1 MSTHL
6 RLVIVG
12 VALCATGLVSA
23 APAPTPAVASARGP
37 GGQEFHLTRIDPP
50 VLAGEMPLRE
60 NAGAPATGAAVERW
74 GLMNGQRMVR
84 NVSRPTITPVLPDAG
99 RETGAAIIVAPGGA
113 FMSLSMDSEGFAVAK
128 RLAER
133 GISAFVL
140 KYRLDETPD
149 DEQAFL
155 GAIGARFASA
165 MQNPGKP
172 PPPSPAEALA
182 TEDALQALQVVR
194 DGAAHWH
201 IDPSRVGIIGFSAGA
216 MTALHAALAP
226 SAAARPAFV
235 GYIYGPMASV
245 DVPADA
251 PPIFVALALD
261 DGLFGRSGFG
271 LVESWHRAGRPVE
284 LHAYERGDHGFGLG
298 KPGTTSTLMPQEFIA
313 WLESRGVLKPRD

>member
-1 MSTHL
+1 MRGTLSMNRIMSG
-6 RLVIVG
+6 LVLLC
-12 VALCATGLVSA
+12 ALLCATFAASA
-23 APAPTPAVASARGP
+23 APAPGD
-37 GGQEFHLTRIDPP
+37 FHLTRIEPQ
-50 VLAGEMPLRE
+50 VLAGEFALYD
-60 NAGAPATGAAVERW
+60 AGATPPPASVTERW
-74 GLMNGQRMVR
+74 GLLNGQRVVR
-84 NVSRPTITPVLPDAG
+84 NVTRPTVTPVLPDSG
-99 RETGAAIIVAPGGA
+99 RETGAAVIVAPGGA

-133 GISAFVL
+133 GITAFVL

-155 GAIGARFASA
+155 AAIGARFGAA
-165 MQNPGKP
+165 MQNPDQP
-172 PPPSPAEALA
+172 PPPSPTEPKA
-182 TEDALQALQVVR
+182 TEDALQALRAVR
-194 DGAAHWH
+194 EGAAQWH

-216 MTALHAALAP
+216 MTALHAALAA

-235 GYIYGPMASV
+235 GYIYGPMRPI

-251 PPIFVALALD
+251 PPIFVAFALD

-298 KPGTTSTLMPQEFIA
+298 KPGTTSTLMPEEFIA
-313 WLESRGVLKPRD
+313 WLESRGVLKHGQ